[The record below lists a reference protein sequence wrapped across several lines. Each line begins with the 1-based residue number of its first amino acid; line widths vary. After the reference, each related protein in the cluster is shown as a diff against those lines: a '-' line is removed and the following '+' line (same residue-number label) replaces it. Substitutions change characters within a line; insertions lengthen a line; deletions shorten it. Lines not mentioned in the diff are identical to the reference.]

1 MAPGMEKDCVV
12 KDAKKWEVEPERTA
26 SEFDAGYYGK
36 LLEKA
41 WEEVGFV
48 FRQDFSWSQAS
59 PPSASWL
66 SESMGRSSLAGYF
79 LSSMTYSQWGSPVH
93 ILFVY
98 LMVYRGFRLST
109 ELWQKAWQ

>member
-1 MAPGMEKDCVV
+1 LAPGMEKDCVV

-26 SEFDAGYYGK
+26 SEFDVGYYGK
-36 LLEKA
+36 LLEKV

-48 FRQDFSWSQAS
+48 FGQDFSWSQAS